1 MPMIRK
7 LLIKY
12 QILSL
17 LQFALLTIAYLIQG
31 FIVSFEVL
39 LEFKYVFIPILGIFF
54 IIFLLSLFVAEK
66 SILKIRIVINI
77 IFIVLFAIITLWCI
91 SQLLFSVVDAHAG
104 ALLLFIIY
112 MFAPTFVIN
121 VIWLIIDI
129 KRKNILYWKK
139 VRRRYPDENDN

>member
-39 LEFKYVFIPILGIFF
+39 LELKYVFIPILIIFF
-54 IIFLLSLFVAEK
+54 IIFLLSFFLPEK
-66 SILKIRIVINI
+66 TILKIRIVINI

-129 KRKNILYWKK
+129 K
-139 VRRRYPDENDN
+139 

>member
-1 MPMIRK
+1 MK
-7 LLIKY
+7 KY
-12 QILSL
+12 KIFSL

-39 LEFKYVFIPILGIFF
+39 LELKSVFIPILIIFF
-54 IIFLLSLFVAEK
+54 IIFLLSFFLPEK
-66 SILKIRIVINI
+66 TILKIRIVINI

-121 VIWLIIDI
+121 VIWLIIDK
-129 KRKNILYWKK
+129 KRKNILYWKE

>member
-39 LEFKYVFIPILGIFF
+39 LELKYVFIPILIIFF
-54 IIFLLSLFVAEK
+54 IIFLLSFFLPEK
-66 SILKIRIVINI
+66 TILKIRIVINI

-129 KRKNILYWKK
+129 KRKNILYWKE

>member
-39 LEFKYVFIPILGIFF
+39 LELKYVFIPILIIFF
-54 IIFLLSLFVAEK
+54 IIFLLSF
-66 SILKIRIVINI
+66 
-77 IFIVLFAIITLWCI
+77 FF
-91 SQLLFSVVDAHAG
+91 
-104 ALLLFIIY
+104 
-112 MFAPTFVIN
+112 
-121 VIWLIIDI
+121 
-129 KRKNILYWKK
+129 RKKQF
-139 VRRRYPDENDN
+139 

>member
-129 KRKNILYWKK
+129 KRKNILYWKE

>member
-1 MPMIRK
+1 M
-7 LLIKY
+7 IKY

>member
-129 KRKNILYWKK
+129 KRKNILYWKE
-139 VRRRYPDENDN
+139 VRRRYPI

>member
-1 MPMIRK
+1 MIRK

>member
-1 MPMIRK
+1 MIRK

-39 LEFKYVFIPILGIFF
+39 LELKYVFIPILIIFF
-54 IIFLLSLFVAEK
+54 IIFLLSFFLPEK
-66 SILKIRIVINI
+66 TILKIRIVINI

-129 KRKNILYWKK
+129 KRKNILYWKE